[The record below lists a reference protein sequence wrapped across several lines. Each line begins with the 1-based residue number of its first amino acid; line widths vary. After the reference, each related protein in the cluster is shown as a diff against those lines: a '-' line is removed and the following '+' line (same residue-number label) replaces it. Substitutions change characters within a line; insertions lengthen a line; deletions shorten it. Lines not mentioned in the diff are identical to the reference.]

1 MKSQEMIQGVYVH
14 TPFCLQKCLYCDFPS
29 YAGCSADVRERYVRA
44 LCREIRQ
51 GRADGWYGALPVA
64 PDATIYFGGGTPTV
78 LTTDQL
84 GRVVAALR
92 EAGWWNRPAEATMEA
107 NPGTVDASSLRALRE
122 LGFTRVSLGVQ
133 SLQDRELRAIGRI
146 HTAAEAKEAVALAK
160 AAGFERVSID
170 LMYGLPGQTLDSYGK
185 TLEEAAALG
194 LRHVSAYSLILEEG
208 TPLER
213 LVASGRVTL
222 PDEDTVYAMYEATD
236 RFWTARGL
244 RRYEISNYA
253 APGQESRHNQVYWRY
268 EPYAAFGAAACG
280 FDGRRRRTNP
290 AGVAD
295 YLAAVEAGLPAGA
308 GPRTP
313 GTPAVGAG
321 NIPAGGAAAAAQ
333 GSPWWDE
340 EDLDVATRLEE
351 ALFMGLRMV
360 QGVSLEELGTRFGVD
375 IRSLYKE
382 EMANLIHR
390 GMLYL
395 DGDRMA
401 LTPYGMRYGNEA
413 FEAFIRLR
421 D

>member
-92 EAGWWNRPAEATMEA
+92 EAGWWNRPAEATVEA

-313 GTPAVGAG
+313 GTLPSGQE
-321 NIPAGGAAAAAQ
+321 I
-333 GSPWWDE
+333 S
-340 EDLDVATRLEE
+340 
-351 ALFMGLRMV
+351 LRA
-360 QGVSLEELGTRFGVD
+360 E
-375 IRSLYKE
+375 
-382 EMANLIHR
+382 
-390 GMLYL
+390 
-395 DGDRMA
+395 
-401 LTPYGMRYGNEA
+401 
-413 FEAFIRLR
+413 RLR
-421 D
+421 QRRGVPGGTKKTWTSRPAWKRPSSWASGWFRACPWRSWAPASASTSAPYIRKKWRISSTGACSTWTGTAWP